1 MADVSYLLDDDSDFS
16 VDDKISDE
24 SDFES
29 DFENIPPPSRKT
41 KGKAPA
47 NKVSK
52 KVSKSNSSALS
63 KAKKKAIS
71 VDEDDDDNEG
81 VPVAPLA
88 ERSLNK
94 KSSSSEKSLK
104 GGNDKNKTV
113 EETYTKMSQLEHI
126 LKRPDTY
133 IGSIERITQPMWV
146 LENDEI
152 VQKDITY
159 TPGLYKIYDEILVNA
174 ADNKQRDP
182 DMDKLDIDIDAEN
195 NLISVKNNGA
205 GLPIHWHSEHECYV
219 PTLVFG
225 HLLTGSNFDDDEKKT
240 TGGRNGYGAKL
251 ANIFSREFKVE
262 CADSARGKSF
272 SQTFR
277 NNMMESDSPILK
289 NLSPAQIKKGDYV
302 KISFRP
308 DLARFKMDVLDEDTV
323 QLLSKRAYDIAGSM
337 ANRAGKTLTVSLNGK
352 KLPIKKFEGYLKLY
366 KGIEPPTAYEIF
378 DDRWEVGV
386 GVSDGT
392 FEQVSFV
399 NAINT
404 SKGGEHVN
412 YIADQ
417 VAKHLSEVIA
427 KKNKGGVNIKPAQ
440 IKNYMNVF
448 VNCLIENP
456 TFDSQTKEFL
466 TTKKAKFGSK
476 CELSTSFLKKIE
488 KSDVVTKIIQFA
500 KFKEKETLG
509 KKGGKK
515 VVRLTGITKLD
526 DANYAGSAKSK
537 DCTLILTE
545 GDSAKSLAMSGLSV
559 VGRDYYGVFP
569 LKGKPLNVREAT
581 LSQVM
586 KNEEIK
592 NVVDIMGLKFGV
604 EYNESN
610 IKTLRYGHLMIM
622 ADQDHDGSHIKG
634 LIINFIH
641 TYWPSL
647 LDIPGF
653 LQQFITPIVKA
664 TKGKQSK
671 TFFTMPQYHAWK
683 ESTGNDAKGWKI
695 KYYKGLGTST
705 SAEAKEYFS
714 QLDKHEITFANISA
728 DEVASAVSVRESID
742 LDAAVPDQIVSGSQL
757 IEMAFSKKHVEERKK
772 WLNNLK
778 KDTFLDYSEA
788 QIDGIKYSQFINK
801 ELILFSQADNIRSIP
816 NIFDGFK
823 PSQRKVLYG
832 CFLKGLKSEMKV
844 AQLSGYIGEKS
855 AYHHGEASLQGT
867 IVNMAQ
873 DFVGANNIN
882 LLTPSGQFG
891 TRRMGGKDSASPRY
905 IFTKLEKITRAIFHP
920 DDDALLNNLHE
931 DGETIEPEYYM
942 PVIPMILVNGAEG
955 IGTGWSTNIPNFDPR
970 VIISN
975 LRKKIRCEDMEKMHP
990 FYYGFK
996 GDIAPDSSKTGGYTV
1011 SGKIERLDDETLLIT
1026 ELPIKTW
1033 TQDYKQFLE
1042 KMMTGGSEQKKTDG
1056 KKNSKADVE
1065 PEIKDFKEN
1074 HTDTTVSFTITASKD
1089 LLDQYEKEKG
1099 GLLNKFKLL
1108 GKIST
1113 SNMNVFDEQN
1123 RIIKFDSAEKILEY
1137 FYTVR
1142 LEFYVQRKDY
1152 LLTNMRREQRI
1163 LTNKAR
1169 FIEEVCAGDLIVSNR
1184 KRKDILADL
1193 KDRQY
1198 ELFPKAAKSSQ
1209 DMSEEEEGEEDID
1222 DDQSSDKYLAN
1233 GYEYLLG
1240 MKIWSLTYE
1249 KALKLRQELE
1259 EKSKAVTELEATP
1272 PSKLW
1277 EADLDKIEEA
1287 LNERDQYY
1295 KEAAEEELRS
1305 QNKAKKRQNRKKD
1318 AKKNK
1323 IADSDDSDDDFVM
1336 KARKTK
1342 TKGTNTR
1349 AKICQ
1354 PEMARRE
1361 RIVPTKNPDENTAK
1375 IIDSGISKKEIP
1387 VYSIDDSDDEEEIGI
1402 SLAERLS
1409 KKTSSAL
1416 CNLTK
1421 EQDRVKKRPSPRACL
1436 DVNSVDL
1443 ESFEIE
1449 RFEPAALTPA
1459 PKKVKT
1465 NERSKKGSIVI
1476 KPIGLEQMDCDD
1488 DICEKKETRKTCT
1501 KSNSSKAKQSKQKK
1515 VTRCIKDI
1523 EDEDD
1528 DKGSDSD
1535 DASFVPPPRQR
1546 NVRATKKV
1554 TYLEDS
1560 DSDEDFS
1567 FSEN

>member
-1 MADVSYLLDDDSDFS
+1 MIDDDSEFS
-16 VDDKISDE
+16 VDANFSSE
-24 SDFES
+24 SEFE
-29 DFENIPPPSRKT
+29 DDVEIENIPPPAPKSRSKAAVKPLKKTSKSSAAAKKT
-41 KGKAPA
+41 K
-47 NKVSK
+47 KV
-52 KVSKSNSSALS
+52 
-63 KAKKKAIS
+63 IS
-71 VDEDDDDNEG
+71 LDDDDDDDIDQRS
-81 VPVAPLA
+81 PVPLA

-94 KSSSSEKSLK
+94 TSSNKDRVKGSNKS
-104 GGNDKNKTV
+104 KTV

-152 VQKDITY
+152 VQKELTY

-182 DMDKLDIDIDAEN
+182 NMDKLEIEINSGN
-195 NLISVKNNGA
+195 NLISVQNNGT

-251 ANIFSREFKVE
+251 ANIFSVEFKVE
-262 CADSARGKSF
+262 CADSSRGKSF

-277 NNMMESDSPILK
+277 NNMKDSDEPIIK
-289 NLSPAQIKKGDYV
+289 NLSQAQIKKGDFV

-308 DLARFKMDVLDEDTV
+308 DLTRFKMDALDEDTV

-337 ANRAGKTLTVSLNGK
+337 ANRPGKALTVTLNGK
-352 KLPIKKFEGYLKLY
+352 KLPIKKFENYLKLY
-366 KGIEPPTAYEIF
+366 KGIEPPVAYEMF

-404 SKGGEHVN
+404 SKGGEHVI

-427 KKNKGGVNIKPAQ
+427 KKNKGGVNIKAAQ
-440 IKNYMNVF
+440 IKNYINVF

-456 TFDSQTKEFL
+456 SFDSQTKEFL
-466 TTKKAKFGSK
+466 TTKKSKFGSK
-476 CELSTSFLKKIE
+476 CDLSPSFLKKIE
-488 KSDVVTKIIQFA
+488 KSDIVTKIIQFA

-526 DANYAGSAKSK
+526 DANFAGSAKSK

-592 NVVDIMGLKFGV
+592 NVVDIMGLKFGM

-634 LIINFIH
+634 LVINFIH

-647 LDIPGF
+647 LDVPGF

-664 TKGKQSK
+664 TMGKQSK
-671 TFFTMPQYHAWK
+671 TFFTMPQYYSWK
-683 ESTGNDAKGWKI
+683 LSTGNDAKGWKI

-714 QLDKHEITFANISA
+714 KLNRHEITFCNISA
-728 DEVASAVSVRESID
+728 DEVTSTINANQSFESD
-742 LDAAVPDQIVSGSQL
+742 DVVPEKVVSGTEL
-757 IEMAFSKKHVEERKK
+757 IEMAFSKKHVEERKI

-788 QIDGIKYSQFINK
+788 QIEGMKYSQFINK

-832 CFLKGLKSEMKV
+832 CFLRNLKSEMKV
-844 AQLSGYIGEKS
+844 AQLSGYIGEKT
-855 AYHHGEASLQGT
+855 AYHHGEVSLQGT

-873 DFVGANNIN
+873 DFVGSNNIN

-891 TRRMGGKDSASPRY
+891 TRRLGGKDSASARY

-920 DDDALLNNLHE
+920 DDDALLHYLNE
-931 DGETIEPEYYM
+931 DGEAIEPEYYM

-975 LRKKIRCEDMEKMHP
+975 LRKKLRSEEMEKMQP
-990 FYYGFK
+990 FYYGFE
-996 GDIAPDSSKTGGYTV
+996 GDIIPDATKAGSYIIN
-1011 SGKIERLDDETLLIT
+1011 GKIERVDDETLLIT

-1042 KMMTGGSEQKKTDG
+1042 KLMAGSDQKKSDD
-1056 KKNSKADVE
+1056 KKGTKKETE

-1074 HTDTTVSFTITASKD
+1074 HTDTTVSFKITASKE
-1089 LLDQYEKEKG
+1089 LLDEFEDKG
-1099 GLLNKFKLL
+1099 GLLNKFKLT
-1108 GKIST
+1108 GKLST
-1113 SNMNVFDEQN
+1113 SNMNVFDEHN
-1123 RIIKFDSAEKILEY
+1123 RIIKFDSAEKILDY
-1137 FYTVR
+1137 FYEVR
-1142 LEFYVQRKDY
+1142 LDFYVKRKDY
-1152 LLTNMRREQRI
+1152 LLDNMRRDQRI
-1163 LTNKAR
+1163 LSNKAR
-1169 FIEEVCAGDLIVSNR
+1169 FIEEVCSGELIVSNR
-1184 KRKDILADL
+1184 KRTDILADL
-1193 KDRQY
+1193 KQREY
-1198 ELFPKAAKSSQ
+1198 EMFPKAGKNRQ
-1209 DMSEEEEGEEDID
+1209 DTSEDEEEDED
-1222 DDQSSDKYLAN
+1222 SSDDELAK

-1259 EKSKAVTELEATP
+1259 EKTRTVSELEITP
-1272 PSKLW
+1272 PSAIW

-1305 QNKAKKRQNRKKD
+1305 QKTAKRRQQKKKVTKSKKFDDELDSDEEFVVKETKKVVTKKVRNNVIKASQNVSNPKPKAKPATGKSSVHQKLVEKEKKK
-1318 AKKNK
+1318 APVYNL
-1323 IADSDDSDDDFVM
+1323 SDSDDDDI
-1336 KARKTK
+1336 
-1342 TKGTNTR
+1342 GTG
-1349 AKICQ
+1349 
-1354 PEMARRE
+1354 M
-1361 RIVPTKNPDENTAK
+1361 
-1375 IIDSGISKKEIP
+1375 
-1387 VYSIDDSDDEEEIGI
+1387 
-1402 SLAERLS
+1402 SLMDRLN
-1409 KKTSSAL
+1409 KKTPGSAL
-1416 CNLTK
+1416 SNVLEEK
-1421 EQDRVKKRPSPRACL
+1421 ANAKKRPSPRARTTE
-1436 DVNSVDL
+1436 DTKDF

-1449 RFEPAALTPA
+1449 DFEPAALTPA

-1465 NERSKKGSIVI
+1465 AVAKKKTVI
-1476 KPIGLEQMDCDD
+1476 PM
-1488 DICEKKETRKTCT
+1488 
-1501 KSNSSKAKQSKQKK
+1501 KSLKMQQS
-1515 VTRCIKDI
+1515 D
-1523 EDEDD
+1523 DEDD
-1528 DKGSDSD
+1528 IFEQKIDKKSCSSLKTSKPRQQRNKKVEKVLKEKEWSEEEEFKKDITDSD
-1535 DASFVPPPRQR
+1535 EDASFAPPPRR
-1546 NVRATKKV
+1546 RAVRGTKKV
-1554 TYLEDS
+1554 KYQEDS
-1560 DSDEDFS
+1560 DSDEDFD
-1567 FSEN
+1567 FDED